1 MNNRNQHRLLNND
14 QIKNISAQVAYD
26 LIKYANESADT
37 LVDHYLRGDAE
48 GLFTIISS
56 WIEGAE
62 DEVLDELNTQ
72 LNEDYFKRSQ
82 EETDDNF
89 YPSYEL

>member
-1 MNNRNQHRLLNND
+1 MNNRNQHRLLNED

-26 LIKYANESADT
+26 LIKFANESADT

-56 WIEGAE
+56 WVEGAE
-62 DEVLDELNTQ
+62 DDVITELNTQ
-72 LNEDYFKRSQ
+72 ISEDQFK
-82 EETDDNF
+82 ELDDDNF
-89 YPSYEL
+89 HPSYEL